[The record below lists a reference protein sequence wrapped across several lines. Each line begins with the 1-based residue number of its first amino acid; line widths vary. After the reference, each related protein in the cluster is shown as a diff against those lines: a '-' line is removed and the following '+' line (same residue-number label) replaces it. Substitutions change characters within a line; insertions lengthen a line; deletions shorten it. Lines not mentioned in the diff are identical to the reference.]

1 MIGNGLKKYAAEN
14 GMKVSSGVAYGK
26 LRDYAATMFEGS
38 GFKAIVITTRFADA
52 MQKQELMNVLNGHNL
67 MKEFRVQ
74 NLNFAFDA
82 IEIVFHDNPGTMK
95 KLSAFVDFFMPL
107 LHEYGASPANYCPHC
122 GMELTEDNWKL
133 INGIAYNLHPGCAEK
148 IIAEAENEAVAEKE
162 EKKGSYFS
170 GLIGALLGGLVG
182 AIPWA
187 IVLWFGYMASI
198 IGIVIGWLAERGYKL
213 LKGKDGKG
221 KVVILAVAAIV
232 GVVVGTFAV
241 DYVTLAQMISAGE
254 LPGFEMGDIFYM
266 IGVLLA
272 EDPEYLRVTLSN
284 IGMGLLFAFLGEWFF
299 LKRAYKESKGFKMKN
314 LD

>member
-14 GMKVSSGVAYGK
+14 GMKVSYGVAYGK

-52 MQKQELMNVLNGHNL
+52 TQKQELMNILNGHNL

-74 NLNFAFDA
+74 SLNFAFDA

-107 LHEYGASPANYCPHC
+107 LPEYGASPANYCTQC
-122 GMELTEDNWKL
+122 GMELNGDNWKL
-133 INGIAYNLHPGCAEK
+133 INGVAYNLHPGCAEK
-148 IIAEAENEAVAEKE
+148 IAAEAENEAVAEKE

-198 IGIVIGWLAERGYKL
+198 IGIVIGWLAERGYRL

-221 KVVILAVAAIV
+221 KVLILAIAAIV

-266 IGVLLA
+266 IGVLFV
-272 EDPEYLRVTLSN
+272 EDPEYLRITLSN

-299 LKRAYKESKGFKMKN
+299 LKRAYKETKGFKMKD